1 MAAKTSSVYIR
12 LEPGVKE
19 SAEQVLTALGLP
31 LSNAVNIFLKQVAM
45 RRCIPFPLSL
55 PEKHRVE
62 TASLSEDALNSLL
75 EDGYQAYLRKEGKP
89 ARDVFREMEKD
100 YGI

>member
-1 MAAKTSSVYIR
+1 MATKTSSVYVR

-31 LSNAVNIFLKQVAM
+31 LSSAANIFLKQVAM
-45 RRCIPFPLSL
+45 RRCIPFSL
-55 PEKHRVE
+55 ALPKEHRVE
-62 TASLSEDALNSLL
+62 LKQMSAEEVGEALN
-75 EDGYQAYLRKEGKP
+75 DGYQAYLRKEGRP
-89 ARDVFREMEKD
+89 ADDVFQAMEKD